1 MARKTLQERRAA
13 ALAEVEAAKRRLAQ
27 LEAKAAERIGRLAI
41 KAGLVDLDLSDE
53 QLASEFDAI
62 ASKFRGSEKVG
73 GSTNKAASG
82 EG

>member
-27 LEAKAAERIGRLAI
+27 LEAEAAERIGRLAI

-62 ASKFRGSEKVG
+62 ASKFRGREKVG
-73 GSTNKAASG
+73 DSTNKAASG